1 MTAETKKRSEPS
13 LNCVDPQNYTDWT
26 ILAPWDVFF
35 SDLVLTVHH
44 ILTEPTCPSV
54 KIAFEMPER
63 AGTDVLA
70 HGCGDTLEE
79 AIATAV
85 AKAKEK
91 VDMVDPKRCRRGIKR
106 SRVRSTSSPD
116 RSLPRRDTV
125 KRAVANRSWT
135 RARGLVM

>member
-44 ILTEPTCPSV
+44 IPTEPTCPSV

-85 AKAKEK
+85 AKAKEALPALTEKRRAEVAVLKEKRKLDK
-91 VDMVDPKRCRRGIKR
+91 V
-106 SRVRSTSSPD
+106 
-116 RSLPRRDTV
+116 
-125 KRAVANRSWT
+125 
-135 RARGLVM
+135 